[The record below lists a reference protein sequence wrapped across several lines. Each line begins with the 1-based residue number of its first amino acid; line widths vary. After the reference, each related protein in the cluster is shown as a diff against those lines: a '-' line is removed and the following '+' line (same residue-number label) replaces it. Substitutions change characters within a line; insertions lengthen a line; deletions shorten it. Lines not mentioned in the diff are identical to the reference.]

1 MFLLQWVIYRP
12 SEREHEMPRS
22 RENEDESDDMVLRVL
37 ALMRRQARE
46 KAKQSEEKA
55 RSRYPNFEKIK
66 ERVARALAPLKPAD
80 KQSVA
85 PKDMLFAA
93 KRTNA
98 GRHLPEPYL
107 VYFLLVD
114 LLEYKDLG
122 RWEKLAYSIPVDF
135 NGTAYL
141 VEHRKLGLG
150 LFAADPKAKEDDATA
165 IVRLIHKAV
174 KVAQPYF
181 DHLANEAAEGTK
193 LNLKNH
199 SRALYERY
207 IFFRKI
213 FREKQKE
220 MEKRKDERIVEE
232 RVSEN
237 GLVKWQSFRMPAFEL
252 RREAGWLGLAAV
264 EAFFSWTEHVFI
276 HIAVLRGVCTTGKE
290 VKQLVS
296 ADWSAKIKYALDIDE
311 PEIKDLYDELTVIRR
326 QLRNYVAHGAFGK
339 EGEAFSFHSSVGAV
353 PLRLPHR
360 RKRQSFRFGS
370 GVDLDPTQ
378 AFDIIARFESHLW
391 NGWRA
396 GAKLYIQDYGLP
408 VILSMAADGTYE
420 RARSSEQMMV
430 DFTEQLARQ
439 FDDAANMDW

>member
-1 MFLLQWVIYRP
+1 
-12 SEREHEMPRS
+12 MPRS
-22 RENEDESDDMVLRVL
+22 RENEGEPDDTVLRVL
-37 ALMRRQARE
+37 DLMRRQARE
-46 KAKQSEEKA
+46 KAKQSEEKQKA

-66 ERVARALAPLKPAD
+66 ERAARAIAPLKPAD

-85 PKDMLFAA
+85 PKDMLCTA

-98 GRHLPEPYL
+98 GRHLPEPYF

-114 LLEYKDLG
+114 LLDYKDLG
-122 RWEKLAYSIPVDF
+122 QWEKLAYSIPVDF

-150 LFAADPKAKEDDATA
+150 LFASDPEAKEDDAAT
-165 IVRLIHKAV
+165 IVHLIRKAV
-174 KVAQPYF
+174 EAAQPYF
-181 DHLANEAAEGTK
+181 EHLANEAAEGSR
-193 LNLKNH
+193 LNLRNH
-199 SRALYERY
+199 SRTLYDRY
-207 IFFRKI
+207 IFFREA
-213 FREKQKE
+213 FREKQE
-220 MEKRKDERIVEE
+220 ELEKHKDELIVEKG
-232 RVSEN
+232 VSEN
-237 GLVKWQSFRMPAFEL
+237 GIDKWQSFRMPVFEL

-276 HIAVLRGVCTTGKE
+276 HIAVLRGACTTGRE
-290 VKQLVS
+290 VRKLAN
-296 ADWSAKIKYALDIDE
+296 ADWSAKIKAALDIDE
-311 PEIKDLYDELTVIRR
+311 PQIKDLYDELIVIRR
-326 QLRNYVAHGAFGK
+326 RLRNFVTHGAFGK
-339 EGEAFSFHSSVGAV
+339 DGEAFSFHSSAGAV
-353 PLRLPHR
+353 PLRLPQK

-391 NGWRA
+391 NEWRA

-408 VILSMAADGTYE
+408 TILSMAADGTYE
-420 RARSSEQMMV
+420 RARSSKRMMV